1 MVAPVPVESAS
12 VSELLRLPLPD
23 RLPDGSEPEARVV
36 VSGISWNRYLQ
47 FDNQLGEDRPA
58 PRFYYLEGELEV
70 MTTSR
75 EHERI
80 KEWIGG
86 LLDYYTDFADIVTF
100 PYGQATMRLSF
111 KQAGAEPD
119 KSWCIGEDKKVP
131 DLVLEIA
138 LTSGGLPK
146 LDIYK
151 RFKVPEVWIWRCD
164 NLEIYC
170 LTRAG
175 DYARKQKSLLLPGF
189 NVSLLERCVAIR
201 LWPEARKIFR
211 AGLAQK

>member
-1 MVAPVPVESAS
+1 MVAPVPLESTA
-12 VSELLRLPLPD
+12 SELRRLPLPD

-36 VSGISWNRYLQ
+36 VSGISWNNYLE
-47 FDNQLGEDRPA
+47 FDKQLGDDRPG
-58 PRFYYLEGELEV
+58 PRFYYLKGELEV

-86 LLDYYTDFADIVTF
+86 MVDYYTDSADILTF
-100 PYGQATMRLSF
+100 FYGQATMRLPF

-119 KSWCIGEDKKVP
+119 KSWCFGEEKDIP

-146 LDIYK
+146 LDLYK
-151 RFKVPEVWIWRCD
+151 RFKVPEVWIWRS
-164 NLEIYC
+164 NKLEVYC
-170 LTRAG
+170 LNASGEYERQESSG
-175 DYARKQKSLLLPGF
+175 VLPGF
-189 NVSLLERCVAIR
+189 NLPLLERCVAIR
-201 LWPEARKIFR
+201 LWPEARKTFR